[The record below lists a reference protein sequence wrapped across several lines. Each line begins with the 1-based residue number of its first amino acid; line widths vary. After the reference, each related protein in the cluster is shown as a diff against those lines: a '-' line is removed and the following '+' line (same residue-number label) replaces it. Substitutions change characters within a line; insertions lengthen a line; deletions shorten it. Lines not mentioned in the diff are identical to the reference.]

1 VNKQEVYDFIKSKN
15 IWHEITEHEAVF
27 NMDELSKIEV
37 PYNDCDAKNLFVRDD
52 KKENYY
58 LITVKGNKRV
68 DLKEFRKR
76 YDVRPISF
84 ASAEDLMKYLN
95 LIPGSVSPLG
105 LLNDKERKVKFYLD
119 DSFFK
124 DDKIIGIHPND
135 NTATVWLKVD
145 DLINIIK
152 EHGSKIEIINI

>member
-1 VNKQEVYDFIKSKN
+1 MNKQEVYDFIKSKN

-58 LITVKGNKRV
+58 LINVKGNKRV

>member
-1 VNKQEVYDFIKSKN
+1 MNKQEVYDFIKSKN

-84 ASAEDLMKYLN
+84 VSAEDLMKYLN

>member
-1 VNKQEVYDFIKSKN
+1 MNKQEVYGFIKSKN

-152 EHGSKIEIINI
+152 EYGSKIEIINI

>member
-1 VNKQEVYDFIKSKN
+1 MNKQEVYDFIKSKN

-124 DDKIIGIHPND
+124 DEKIIGIHPND

>member
-1 VNKQEVYDFIKSKN
+1 MNKQEVYNFIKSKN

-145 DLINIIK
+145 DLINIIN